1 MKKFQS
7 TAPVI
12 ALPLTFDSP
21 EEGIAL
27 VKRNERE
34 MDQRLTACAAAISAD
49 CVAHGVRVIRLSGP
63 TCVGKTTAAQKL
75 TEALEAAGRVVHPI
89 SIDDFFYGRDVLHR
103 MAEESGSQKLD
114 YDSVKTIDLPALR
127 KCVGELMEKGST
139 QIPVFDFKTGYCE
152 GYRDLT
158 VPEGEEPVFLFEGIQ
173 AVYPE
178 VAALFEGIPERSLF
192 INVMTDTV
200 LFDKDG
206 GERVF
211 TPDRIRL
218 LRRLVRDEAKRG
230 TSPDFTLTL
239 WHSVRENELNAILP
253 HADSCDYG
261 IDSNMAFDIHIL
273 APHLRRIFAEKP
285 CDGDEVAEQ
294 EAILASIEGVEGIS
308 DECLAYNSLYHEFIP
323 RKTK

>member
-1 MKKFQS
+1 MKKFQTS
-7 TAPVI
+7 EPI
-12 ALPLTFDSP
+12 RLPLTFASP

-34 MDQRLTACAAAISAD
+34 VDERLTACAAAISAD

-63 TCVGKTTAAQKL
+63 TCVGKTTAAHKL

-103 MAEESGSQKLD
+103 MAEESGSNRLD
-114 YDSVKTIDLPALR
+114 YDSVKTIDLQALGQ
-127 KCVGELMEKGST
+127 CVRDLMERGSAR
-139 QIPVFDFKTGYCE
+139 IPVFNFVSGYPE

-178 VAALFEGIPERSLF
+178 VTALFEGIPERSLF
-192 INVMTDTV
+192 INVMKDTV
-200 LFDKDG
+200 LFDEAG
-206 GERVF
+206 NERVF
-211 TPDRIRL
+211 PPDRIRL

-230 TSPDFTLTL
+230 SSPDFTLTL
-239 WHSVRENELNAILP
+239 WHGVRENELRSILP
-253 HADSCDYG
+253 YADACDYG
-261 IDSNMAFDIHIL
+261 IDSNMAFDIHML
-273 APHLRRIFAEKP
+273 APHIRRIFAEQP

-294 EAILASIEGVEGIS
+294 DAILVSIEGVEGIS
-308 DECLAYNSLYHEFIP
+308 DACLNRDSLYHEFIP
-323 RKTK
+323 LK